1 MEMIKVTT
9 AARIDEA
16 TRAALASGRA
26 EPSLGL
32 FVDTLMAMRGIDERE
47 GEIIA
52 GTILEAEII
61 SDMSPHALDMVWA
74 AIERG
79 GQKPKPRLVYEDLNQ
94 TPAFL
99 QDVILEAEA
108 SRGWAYGGPG
118 IKRLVIDMPGKKS
131 PSKKSKGSAKLEII
145 RIGAGVKVPWHTH
158 KGQEL
163 TLCLAGE
170 FSDNNAVYG
179 PGDFSVYDGT
189 TRHQPVAAQ
198 SAPAFALAITD
209 DGLKFEGLLG
219 ALQKLFNA

>member
-1 MEMIKVTT
+1 MIKVVS
-9 AARIDEA
+9 APHIDET

-32 FVDTLMAMRGIDERE
+32 FIDTLMTMRGIDEPE

-61 SDMSPHALDMVWA
+61 SELSPHALDMVWA

-79 GQKPKPRLVYEDLNQ
+79 ASRPKSGLVYEDLNQ

-99 QDVILEAEA
+99 QDAILAAEEH
-108 SRGWAYGGPG
+108 RGWAYGGPG
-118 IKRLVIDMPGKKS
+118 IKRLVLDMPGDRS
-131 PSKKSKGSAKLEII
+131 PRTTVKGATKIEII
-145 RIGAGVKVPWHTH
+145 RIDAGTKVPWHTH

-163 TLCLAGE
+163 SLCLAGE
-170 FSDNNAVYG
+170 FSDHNAVYG
-179 PGDFSVYDGT
+179 PGDFSVYDGA
-189 TRHQPVAAQ
+189 TRHQPVATPN
-198 SAPAFALAITD
+198 APAYALVVTD
-209 DGLKFEGLLG
+209 DGLRFEGLLG

>member
-1 MEMIKVTT
+1 MIKVAT
-9 AARIDEA
+9 APRIDEA

-32 FVDTLMAMRGIDERE
+32 FIDTLMAMRGINESE
-47 GEIIA
+47 GVIIA
-52 GTILEAEII
+52 GAMLEAEII
-61 SDMSPHALDMVWA
+61 SDLSPHAIDIVWA

-79 GQKPKPRLVYEDLNQ
+79 GSKPKPKLVYEDLNQ

-99 QDVILEAEA
+99 QDAIIAAET

-118 IKRLVIDMPGKKS
+118 IKRLILDTPSGK
-131 PSKKSKGSAKLEII
+131 GAAKLEII
-145 RIGAGVKVPWHTH
+145 RIGAGTKVPWHTH

-170 FSDNNAVYG
+170 FSDHNAVYG

-189 TRHQPVAAQ
+189 TRHQPVAAPN
-198 SAPAFALAITD
+198 APAFALAVTD

-219 ALQKLFNA
+219 AIQKLFRA

>member
-1 MEMIKVTT
+1 MIKVAT
-9 AARIDEA
+9 APRMDEA

-32 FVDTLMAMRGIDERE
+32 FIDTLMAMRGINESE
-47 GEIIA
+47 GEMIA
-52 GTILEAEII
+52 GTMLEAEII
-61 SDMSPHALDMVWA
+61 SDLSPHAIDMVWA

-79 GQKPKPRLVYEDLNQ
+79 ASQPKPKLVYEDLNQ

-99 QDVILEAEA
+99 QDVILAAEQR
-108 SRGWAYGGPG
+108 RGWAYGGPG
-118 IKRLVIDMPGKKS
+118 IKRLVLDAPGR
-131 PSKKSKGSAKLEII
+131 KGAAKLEII
-145 RIGAGVKVPWHTH
+145 RIGAGTKVPWHTH

-170 FSDNNAVYG
+170 FSDHNAVYG

-189 TRHQPVAAQ
+189 TRHQPVAAAA
-198 SAPAFALAITD
+198 APAFALAVTD

-219 ALQKLFNA
+219 ALQKLFKA

>member
-1 MEMIKVTT
+1 MEMIKVVT
-9 AARIDEA
+9 APHIDEA

-32 FVDTLMAMRGIDERE
+32 FIDTLMAMRGITESE
-47 GEIIA
+47 GETIA
-52 GTILEAEII
+52 GTMLEAEIV
-61 SDMSPHALDMVWA
+61 SDLSPHALDMVWA

-79 GQKPKPRLVYEDLNQ
+79 ASKPKPKLVYNELNQ

-99 QDVILEAEA
+99 QDVILAAEE
-108 SRGWAYGGPG
+108 RHGWAYGGPG
-118 IKRLVIDMPGKKS
+118 IKRLVLDMPGG
-131 PSKKSKGSAKLEII
+131 KGKGAAKLEII
-145 RIGAGVKVPWHTH
+145 RIGAGTKVPWHTH

-170 FSDNNAVYG
+170 FSDHNAVYG

-189 TRHQPVAAQ
+189 TRHQPVGAAN
-198 SAPAFALAITD
+198 APAFALAVTD
-209 DGLKFEGLLG
+209 DGLRFEGLLG